1 VLRTACAQVK
11 VWHAAGYPQLYVA
24 VNTSTR
30 QFRGQRL
37 LELVPKI
44 LYETDL
50 EPQFLE
56 LEVSEQIAVQNSGL
70 TMETVCELSQLGV
83 NISIDDFGTD
93 SFSLSELKCLPTG
106 TIKIDCSSIPGV
118 FDEPEKSETTAAII
132 ARAHALNLNVIAKRV
147 ETNEQLAFA
156 AAQGC
161 DQVQGFLISQAIPA
175 AGLDDFLR
183 ERAAIPI

>member
-1 VLRTACAQVK
+1 
-11 VWHAAGYPQLYVA
+11 
-24 VNTSTR
+24 
-30 QFRGQRL
+30 
-37 LELVPKI
+37 VPKI
-44 LYETDL
+44 LSDTDL

-56 LEVSEQIAVQNSGL
+56 LEVSENIAVQNTDL

-93 SFSLSELKCLPTG
+93 SSSLSELKCLPTG
-106 TIKIDCSSIPGV
+106 TLKIDCSSIRGV
-118 FDEPEKSETTAAII
+118 FDEPEKSARASAVI

-147 ETNEQLAFA
+147 ETNEQLAFV